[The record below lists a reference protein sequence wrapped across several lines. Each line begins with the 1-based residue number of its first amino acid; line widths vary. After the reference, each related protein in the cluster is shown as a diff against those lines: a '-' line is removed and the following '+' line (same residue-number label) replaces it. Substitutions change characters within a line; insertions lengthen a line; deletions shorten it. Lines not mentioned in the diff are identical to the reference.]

1 MSEVDPIGT
10 WDMIWYASKAL
21 LAMVVLVPLLYYVL
35 RVVGRRITAN
45 RSIHGNME
53 VLDVLPLG
61 GGKQLLLIGLAE
73 KALLLSVSKDG
84 VTFLWEV
91 PSGERLQRE
100 PRIENRAST
109 DLRRWV
115 EKWRE
120 KQQGDGR
127 DEGS

>member
-1 MSEVDPIGT
+1 
-10 WDMIWYASKAL
+10 
-21 LAMVVLVPLLYYVL
+21 MVVLVPLLYYVL